1 MTDPA
6 TLTTTMRTD
15 VRAVADDLA
24 SAIASDGIAAHEAA
38 AKELARR
45 AMHRGLV
52 PVVSQI
58 LADPAAPPV
67 ARQRAFGRVAQA
79 LALDGSAVD
88 SDHGTDGNVRA
99 HVA

>member
-6 TLTTTMRTD
+6 RLTMTMRTD
-15 VRAVADDLA
+15 LRAVADDLA
-24 SAIASDGIAAHEAA
+24 WSIAGDGVAAHEAA
-38 AKELARR
+38 GKEFARR

-52 PVVSQI
+52 PVISQI
-58 LADPAAPPV
+58 LADPEAPPV

-79 LALDGSAVD
+79 LDLDLSAAGFD
-88 SDHGTDGNVRA
+88 RGTDEDVRA

>member
-6 TLTTTMRTD
+6 TLTMKMRTD
-15 VRAVADDLA
+15 LRSVADDLA
-24 SAIASDGIAAHEAA
+24 WSIARDGITAHESAV
-38 AKELARR
+38 KEFVRR

-52 PVVSQI
+52 PVISQI
-58 LADPAAPPV
+58 LADPEAPPV

-79 LALDGSAVD
+79 LAMDLSAVRCD
-88 SDHGTDGNVRA
+88 RGADEDVHA